1 MKFCVIIVGRSVNIA
16 VVTAVCAQLTNN
28 VIHVV
33 VVIIVV
39 VFGSGRLVQRDLLGS
54 SRLQA

>member
-16 VVTAVCAQLTNN
+16 VVTTMCAQLTNN

-33 VVIIVV
+33 VVIIIV
-39 VFGSGRLVQRDLLGS
+39 VFGRLVQRDLLGS
-54 SRLQA
+54 SRLQT